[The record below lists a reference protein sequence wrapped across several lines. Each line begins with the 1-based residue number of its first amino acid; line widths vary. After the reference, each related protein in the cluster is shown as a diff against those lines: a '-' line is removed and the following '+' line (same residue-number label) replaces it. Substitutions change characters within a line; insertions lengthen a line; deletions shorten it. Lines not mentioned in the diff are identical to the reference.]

1 MGHAAL
7 IIMIILM
14 RGQDFY
20 LWVFPWVR
28 WEFWSNITFWAG
40 ENSSNLVGSDSWV
53 AIFLIGSLYKEILS
67 AAKEFWRR
75 LEVNDSSLPA
85 PGRLQENLGNIQLP
99 EMKMVLEFMKS
110 SQLKAQKRYV
120 ILIGKIVCF
129 VESLKS
135 LATPPLAVLFVPQ
148 HPNNLTEK
156 HTSLWT
162 SWRRDTENLPP
173 SREVKKIQGPSCV
186 FYL

>member
-1 MGHAAL
+1 M
-7 IIMIILM
+7 
-14 RGQDFY
+14 
-20 LWVFPWVR
+20 
-28 WEFWSNITFWAG
+28 
-40 ENSSNLVGSDSWV
+40 
-53 AIFLIGSLYKEILS
+53 
-67 AAKEFWRR
+67 
-75 LEVNDSSLPA
+75 NDSSLPA

-156 HTSLWT
+156 HTSL
-162 SWRRDTENLPP
+162 
-173 SREVKKIQGPSCV
+173 
-186 FYL
+186 